1 MQIANQSALTMATMR
16 CSPLLLL
23 VSLLLAVSAAS
34 FDTLGSQ
41 VDIRIP
47 KEQSEG
53 FAVFAWL
60 EDNTLD
66 IRILVPFLPLLISLL
81 YTLFLYTS
89 LLFLDVPAASFDT

>member
-1 MQIANQSALTMATMR
+1 MR
-16 CSPLLLL
+16 CTALLLL
-23 VSLLLAVSAAS
+23 ATLLLAVSA
-34 FDTLGSQ
+34 LGSQ

-89 LLFLDVPAASFDT
+89 LLFLDVPAASFDS